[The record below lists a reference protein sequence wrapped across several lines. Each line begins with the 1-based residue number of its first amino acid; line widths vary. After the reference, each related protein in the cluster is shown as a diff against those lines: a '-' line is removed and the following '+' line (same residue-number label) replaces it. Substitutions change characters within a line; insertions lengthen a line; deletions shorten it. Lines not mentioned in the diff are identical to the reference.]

1 MSEPIDPQLR
11 AKHLEM
17 IQAIIT
23 RVAGYSAAVKNL
35 CVTVVTALGGFAIA
49 NTQEGLGALATALI
63 VIFALLDAQYLRV
76 ERRFRALFDDVRKSD
91 WSQATD
97 FSLDISQAASPPL
110 LKSFLSWSVWTFY
123 LPLAIVAL
131 AIEKIIA

>member
-76 ERRFRALFDDVRKSD
+76 ERRFRTLFDHVRKSD
-91 WSQATD
+91 WKQATD
-97 FSLDISQAASPPL
+97 FSLDISQAAPPPL
-110 LKSFLSWSVWTFY
+110 VKSFLSWSVWTFY
-123 LPLAIVAL
+123 LPLAIVAV
-131 AIEKIIA
+131 AIERLIA